1 MNKHFFFDGY
11 ELKEKALANIN
22 NMEKLTNIINK
33 QFFNNNGKIT
43 IIPYFNGKIKEDGG
57 VSGIIIGPNSHFTCH
72 TFCYKSAM
80 FVDYYGNKENHE
92 KIKNEV
98 LKIYST
104 NDYDLCINNKNIKGN
119 FGKHII
125 TELDNKLT
133 YDEGIK
139 LIKQILKD
147 IDMTPI
153 NDIINFKIDDINFD
167 LIQPIAESHIS
178 IHQTEESTTI
188 DVFSCKYFDE
198 QKLLKLLNTNDYR
211 EINRGI
217 KYK

>member
-11 ELKEKALANIN
+11 ELTEKTLSNIDNMKELTNNIN
-22 NMEKLTNIINK
+22 KL
-33 QFFNNNGKIT
+33 FFNNKGEI
-43 IIPYFNGKIKEDGG
+43 ILIPYFNGKIKTDGG
-57 VSGIIIGPNSHFTCH
+57 VSGIVIGPNSHFTCH

-80 FVDYYGNKENHE
+80 FIDYYGDKKNHE

-104 NDYDLCINNKNIKGN
+104 NDYDLCINNKDIKGN

-125 TELDNKLT
+125 TKLKDKLT
-133 YDEGIK
+133 YNEGIK

-153 NDIINFKIDDINFD
+153 NETITYKIDDINFD

-178 IHQTEESTTI
+178 IHQTNKSTMI

-198 QKLLKLLNTNDYR
+198 QKLLNLLKTTDYI